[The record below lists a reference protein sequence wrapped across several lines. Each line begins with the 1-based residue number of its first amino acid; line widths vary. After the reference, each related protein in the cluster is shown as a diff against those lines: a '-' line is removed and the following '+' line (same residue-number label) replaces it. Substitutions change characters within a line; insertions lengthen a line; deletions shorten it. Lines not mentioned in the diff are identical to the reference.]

1 MDVSSLTI
9 SLSPSTCNSTQQV
22 RKRRQTAPKTGYA
35 AFLRTLERD
44 RLGEAQRTEAFQL
57 PYYRGR
63 LSLKKRRALNSA
75 SMSRMLCRD
84 CRGDKESED
93 AAHAENGLRLERG
106 SARGR
111 REHVETGRFAAAQTT
126 TDELEKKR
134 VTTNGK
140 KSFRMELPLHASTE
154 AQKRKRKIREF
165 SCAGTRTLRI
175 YIYIYICICLQYIHR
190 YMSLQY
196 IHIYIYMSLEYT
208 YTYMSLFRADL
219 VFYRCALKAEECRS
233 STTPRTCPLNRQ
245 SAGSTQ
251 TARSISSV
259 ERRS

>member
-9 SLSPSTCNSTQQV
+9 SLSPSICNSTQQV
-22 RKRRQTAPKTGYA
+22 RKRRQKAPKTGYA

-93 AAHAENGLRLERG
+93 AAHAENGVRLERG

-175 YIYIYICICLQYIHR
+175 YIYIYICIYICICLQYI
-190 YMSLQY
+190 
-196 IHIYIYMSLEYT
+196 

>member
-111 REHVETGRFAAAQTT
+111 REHVETGRFVATQTT

-134 VTTNGK
+134 ATTNGK

-175 YIYIYICICLQYIHR
+175 YIYIYICIYICICLQYI
-190 YMSLQY
+190 
-196 IHIYIYMSLEYT
+196 